1 MVSAPLS
8 AHIHALSRSFLFF
21 FRSLTI
27 FSRACKHTHRW
38 KQYVIKQWRH
48 WSRHERA
55 LRRFLMRW
63 MFEGMAKTFL
73 GWKRHVKEEVEARN
87 SGLARGLAMLS
98 GGTRYK
104 CFIAWRDEARNE
116 RESRDSALRA
126 QLLKKGNLLGVR
138 VVKAWFEWRA
148 ERLKAKY
155 KVVWKISHAGYAFRA
170 WLSLI
175 DAKRRREFL
184 EWALGP
190 DMVLIANKLK
200 AAVSEDRAEP
210 HAHPARSSSH
220 HLSITTSNLTSR
232 AFAAFLLCCV

>member
-1 MVSAPLS
+1 
-8 AHIHALSRSFLFF
+8 
-21 FRSLTI
+21 
-27 FSRACKHTHRW
+27 
-38 KQYVIKQWRH
+38 
-48 WSRHERA
+48 
-55 LRRFLMRW
+55 
-63 MFEGMAKTFL
+63 
-73 GWKRHVKEEVEARN
+73 
-87 SGLARGLAMLS
+87 MLS

-200 AAVSEDRAEP
+200 AAVSEDRA
-210 HAHPARSSSH
+210 AARAPSTLIITSPQHH
-220 HLSITTSNLTSR
+220 HLKPHLTCVCCLFVVCVCLITDGGDLRGPRSKGR
-232 AFAAFLLCCV
+232 VGQGVD